1 MSEQN
6 PENFI
11 TNTQE
16 TDNSSL
22 PQDFE
27 TAIKQLET
35 LVEKMES
42 GQLPLE
48 ESLALYEKG
57 IKLTRICKARLE
69 HVEQQIQVLQSSSD
83 ESEEG

>member
-1 MSEQN
+1 MSEQT

-57 IKLTRICKARLE
+57 IQLTRICKARLE